1 VTSGV
6 GARNVEEL
14 VCYQLAVQLRR
25 LCLAITARPVFKD
38 DRRFRDD
45 FRAAARSAPS
55 NISEG
60 FRRRSHREF
69 ARYLDIALS
78 SIAEVKNHV
87 ADALEN
93 RYISPEE
100 SADCLRVARRANV
113 AASRLRGYLLN
124 GPDERRT

>member
-1 VTSGV
+1 M
-6 GARNVEEL
+6 GAHNVEEL
-14 VCYQLAVQLRR
+14 VCYQLAVKLRR
-25 LCLAITARPVFKD
+25 ACLAITARPAFRD

-45 FRAAARSAPS
+45 FRAAARSVAS

-87 ADALEN
+87 GDALEN
-93 RYISPEE
+93 RYISPDE
-100 SADCLRVARRANV
+100 SADCLRLAKRSNV
-113 AASRLRGYLLN
+113 AASRLREYLLN
-124 GPDERRT
+124 RPDERRM